1 MPICIVCGTI
11 GGYRKPFCLHLDR
24 RPRTTNRIR
33 YPKPNRL
40 GLTPKAE
47 ATR

>member
-1 MPICIVCGTI
+1 MPICTRCGTI
-11 GGYRKPFCLHLDR
+11 GGYHKPFCPH

>member
-11 GGYRKPFCLHLDR
+11 GGYHKPFCPHLDR
-24 RPRTTNRIR
+24 QHRVNRIH

-47 ATR
+47 TTR